1 MKDAANCDTRSD
13 VRNSVNF
20 ERTAP
25 CGFSRKVCLARRL
38 VLLIP
43 HKLRFVGTVRVPLVV
58 KGGGMLGMFGF
69 SRVSLSSVIV
79 RNRIVEAF
87 VLNLN
92 DCGVISPFLLDPSSD
107 WVTR

>member
-1 MKDAANCDTRSD
+1 
-13 VRNSVNF
+13 
-20 ERTAP
+20 
-25 CGFSRKVCLARRL
+25 
-38 VLLIP
+38 
-43 HKLRFVGTVRVPLVV
+43 
-58 KGGGMLGMFGF
+58 MLGMFGF